1 VETVAAVIAAP
12 PTVMAPRRVKLF
24 EWFLVSCIVDPPR
37 WAPFTMDPFGQ
48 LQQGQVSAADQT
60 RTYAAVESTVAD
72 RGRSATV
79 AISGAMIA
87 MAMDA

>member
-1 VETVAAVIAAP
+1 
-12 PTVMAPRRVKLF
+12 
-24 EWFLVSCIVDPPR
+24 
-37 WAPFTMDPFGQ
+37 MDPFGQ